1 MANDLQLRVLLSAID
16 RATAPLR
23 RIMQGSDA
31 TARALKATRERLKQL
46 NAQQSDVRAFRTQRG
61 ALEQVST
68 ALAAQQARVKALA
81 QQMAAAGNPTR
92 ALTRDYNRAI
102 REAGFL
108 KQQHLQQSQALQQL
122 RTRLSN
128 AGISTRNLGQHERD
142 LRAQIQAANGAIN
155 SQAQRLRNLSQQ
167 QERLTH
173 ARNTYSRGIQSAAA
187 LAGTGMAAR
196 ATGMYT
202 GDKLRQMLG

>member
-1 MANDLQLRVLLSAID
+1 M
-16 RATAPLR
+16 
-23 RIMQGSDA
+23 
-31 TARALKATRERLKQL
+31 
-46 NAQQSDVRAFRTQRG
+46 RAFRTQRG

-108 KQQHLQQSQALQQL
+108 KQQHLQQNQALQQL

-128 AGISTRNLGQHERD
+128 AGISTR
-142 LRAQIQAANGAIN
+142 
-155 SQAQRLRNLSQQ
+155 
-167 QERLTH
+167 
-173 ARNTYSRGIQSAAA
+173 
-187 LAGTGMAAR
+187 
-196 ATGMYT
+196 
-202 GDKLRQMLG
+202 

>member
-46 NAQQSDVRAFRTQRG
+46 NAQQSDARAFRTQRG

-68 ALAAQQARVKALA
+68 ALAGQQARVKALA

-128 AGISTRNLGQHERD
+128 AGIST
-142 LRAQIQAANGAIN
+142 ATSASMSA
-155 SQAQRLRNLSQQ
+155 
-167 QERLTH
+167 TC
-173 ARNTYSRGIQSAAA
+173 ARRSRRPMAPSTARRSAY
-187 LAGTGMAAR
+187 
-196 ATGMYT
+196 ATSASS
-202 GDKLRQMLG
+202 RSA

>member
-1 MANDLQLRVLLSAID
+1 
-16 RATAPLR
+16 
-23 RIMQGSDA
+23 MQGSDA

-102 REAGFL
+102 REAA
-108 KQQHLQQSQALQQL
+108 SSSSNTCSRASLQQL

-128 AGISTRNLGQHERD
+128 AGISTPQPRQHERD
-142 LRAQIQAANGAIN
+142 LRVQIQAPTAP
-155 SQAQRLRNLSQQ
+155 S
-167 QERLTH
+167 T
-173 ARNTYSRGIQSAAA
+173 ARRSAY
-187 LAGTGMAAR
+187 
-196 ATGMYT
+196 ATSASN
-202 GDKLRQMLG
+202 RSA